1 MAVMRPLP
9 DSVIEAIELDD
20 EYERLPE
27 PIKMIVSRKEYLWLT
42 DERRANLIQEE
53 CDPEW

>member
-1 MAVMRPLP
+1 MAMRPLP

-42 DERRANLIQEE
+42 DEQRANLIQEE